1 MRKDTFNIFQTF
13 AYVVSKVFFLFIYF
27 FYEKLVLG
35 RVPYKCK
42 KRMKKN

>member
-13 AYVVSKVFFLFIYF
+13 AYVASKVFFLFIF